1 MLRLTTLNMQWI
13 QKATDQDLVAPLIA
27 GLRADPAFRGVANAA
42 HILAPLLVRRGIT
55 DPELANKFLSPSLS
69 HLHAPERMTG
79 LRAAVDRID
88 AAIERKEP
96 ILIYGDYDVDGT
108 MAVIILKTA
117 IELCGGST
125 EFHVP
130 HRIREGYDMRD
141 DVIERAAAAGIRL
154 IVSVDMGIR
163 AFAPA
168 ETAHRLGVDLIVTD
182 HHLPGPDGVPNA
194 LAVVNPNQKGCEY
207 PYKQLCGAGVAFKLA
222 QGLMQQRLDAG
233 LHNKLL
239 MSFMKVVAIATI
251 ADAVPLTGENRVF
264 ASLGLDA
271 LRKAVNPG
279 LKALLEVAQISV
291 KRPPTSGEV
300 GFRIAPRINA
310 AGRMDVARDV
320 IELFSVKDA
329 ARARELAAK
338 LDHLNSD
345 RQEEERRI
353 LRAVE
358 ERFTGDPALCDAYCI
373 VVDGEGWHRGVI
385 GITATRVVE
394 RYNRPTVV
402 ISRDGAEAFG
412 SGRSIRAFHLLEAI
426 ESCGDLFSRY
436 GGHSHA
442 CGFAMPS
449 ANVADLRTKLD
460 AFARTRLTL
469 ADFDPTLDLDAE
481 LDLADVTPEL
491 FQALQLLEPY
501 GMGNPEPIFAARR
514 VQLTAPPRI
523 LKDKHVKL
531 RLKTGAVRSDVP
543 PFVETL
549 LATSLI
555 PETDEL
561 STAAILA
568 TPRCHPDGAAI
579 RRGEKVAAVAEA
591 QGRSLRTENRE
602 LRTKIIFDALGWHMA
617 ERLQQTPLL
626 AGDALD
632 VAFTIGHN
640 DHPEYGG
647 LELALRDFQVPTR

>member
-1 MLRLTTLNMQWI
+1 MQWI
-13 QKATDQDLVAPLIA
+13 PKPTDPNQVESLISA
-27 GLRADPAFRGVANAA
+27 LRADPGLLSVGNARTA
-42 HILAPLLVRRGIT
+42 RILAPLLVRRGIT
-55 DPELANKFLSPSLS
+55 DLESARNFLSPSLS
-69 HLHAPERMTG
+69 HLHAPEQMTG
-79 LRAAVDRID
+79 LRAAVDRLD

-117 IELCGGST
+117 IELCGGAAD
-125 EFHVP
+125 FHVP

-141 DVIERAAAAGIRL
+141 DVIERAAAAGVRL

-168 ETAHRLGVDLIVTD
+168 ETARRLGVDLIVTD
-182 HHLPGPDGVPNA
+182 HHLPGPDGVPRA
-194 LAVVNPNQKGCEY
+194 FAVMNPNQQGCEY

-222 QGLMQQRLDAG
+222 QGLMQRRLDANDQ
-233 LHNKLL
+233 NKMLR
-239 MSFMKVVAIATI
+239 SFMKVVAIATI

-279 LKALLEVAQISV
+279 LKALLEVAQISA

-338 LDHLNSD
+338 LDGLNTD

-353 LRAVE
+353 LRAVD
-358 ERFTGDPALCDAYCI
+358 ERFTGDPTLCDAYCI
-373 VVDGEGWHRGVI
+373 VVDGENWHRGVI

-394 RYNRPTVV
+394 KYNRPTLV
-402 ISRDGAEAFG
+402 ISRDGEEAFG
-412 SGRSIRAFHLLEAI
+412 SGRSIRAFHLLEAL
-426 ESCGDLFSRY
+426 ESCGTLFTRY

-442 CGFAMPS
+442 CGFAMPA
-449 ANVADLRTKLD
+449 ANVAELRTRLD

-469 ADFDPTLDLDAE
+469 ADFEPALDLDAE
-481 LDLADVTPEL
+481 LHLDEVTPEL
-491 FQALQLLEPY
+491 FQVLRMLEPY
-501 GMGNPEPIFAARR
+501 GVGNPEPIFSARAVR
-514 VQLTAPPRI
+514 LTAPPRI
-523 LKDKHVKL
+523 MKDKHIKLKL
-531 RLKTGAVRSDVP
+531 RAVDP
-543 PFVETL
+543 PPADEH
-549 LATSLI
+549 
-555 PETDEL
+555 EL
-561 STAAILA
+561 SSAAILA
-568 TPRCHPDGAAI
+568 TPSCHPDGAAI
-579 RRGEKVAAVAEA
+579 RRSEKAAAVAEG
-591 QGRSLRTENRE
+591 QQLRTENRE
-602 LRTKIIFDALGWHMA
+602 PRTGLKITFDALGWHMA

-626 AGDALD
+626 AGDPID

-647 LELALRDFQVPTR
+647 LELSLRDFKVGAS

>member
-1 MLRLTTLNMQWI
+1 MRWI
-13 QKATDQDLVAPLIA
+13 QKPIDHPLVAPLID
-27 GLRADPAFRGVANAA
+27 GLRSNPALRGVSG

-55 DPELANKFLSPSLS
+55 DADSAATFLSPSLS
-69 HLHAPERMTG
+69 HLHAPERMSG
-79 LRAAVDRID
+79 LRIAVDRID

-96 ILIYGDYDVDGT
+96 MLIYGDYDVDGT

-117 IELCGGST
+117 IELCGGSAD
-125 EFHVP
+125 FHVP

-141 DVIERAAAAGIRL
+141 DVIERAAASGIRL

-168 ETAHRLGVDLIVTD
+168 ETAQRLGVDLIVTD

-194 LAVVNPNQKGCEY
+194 LAVVNPNQNGCEY
-207 PYKQLCGAGVAFKLA
+207 PYKQLCGAGVAFKVA
-222 QGLMQQRLDAG
+222 QGLMQRRLDAG
-233 LHNKLL
+233 VQNKLL

-279 LKALLEVAQISV
+279 LKALLEVAQISA

-320 IELFSVKDA
+320 VELFSVKDV

-353 LRAVE
+353 LLSVE
-358 ERFTGDPALCDAYCI
+358 ERFTGDPALSDAYCI
-373 VVDGEGWHRGVI
+373 VIDGEGWHRGVI
-385 GITATRVVE
+385 GITATRIVE

-412 SGRSIRAFHLLEAI
+412 SGRSIRSFHLLEAI
-426 ESCGDLFSRY
+426 ESCSTLFSRY

-449 ANVADLRTKLD
+449 ANVADLRAKLD
-460 AFARTRLTL
+460 LFARARLTP
-469 ADFDPTLDLDAE
+469 ADFDPILDLDAE
-481 LDLADVTPEL
+481 LDLADVTPQL
-491 FQALQLLEPY
+491 FQALQLMEPY
-501 GMGNPEPIFAARR
+501 GMGNPEPVFAARG

-523 LKDKHVKL
+523 MKDKHVKL
-531 RLKTGAVRSDVP
+531 KLRPGAIANTPVSVGSDV
-543 PFVETL
+543 
-549 LATSLI
+549 LAA
-555 PETDEL
+555 
-561 STAAILA
+561 TAVLV

-579 RRGEKVAAVAEA
+579 RRDEKVAAMAEGYPGTSR
-591 QGRSLRTENRE
+591 QLRTENRE
-602 LRTKIIFDALGWHMA
+602 LRTKITFDALGWHMA

-626 AGDALD
+626 AGDTLD
-632 VAFTIGHN
+632 VAFTIGNN

-647 LELALRDFQVPTR
+647 LELSLRDFQIPVR

>member
-1 MLRLTTLNMQWI
+1 MRWI
-13 QKATDQDLVAPLIA
+13 QKPTDQEMVEPLVAA
-27 GLRADPAFRGVANAA
+27 LRSDSALRGVANAA
-42 HILAPLLVRRGIT
+42 HVLAPLLVRRGIT
-55 DPELANKFLSPSLS
+55 DLESARTFLSPSLS
-69 HLHAPERMTG
+69 DLHAPERMTG
-79 LRAAVDRID
+79 LRAAVDRIE
-88 AAIERKEP
+88 AAIERKER

-117 IELCGGST
+117 IELCGGAT
-125 EFHVP
+125 DFHVP

-141 DVIERAAAAGIRL
+141 DVIERAAASGIRL

-168 ETAHRLGVDLIVTD
+168 ETALRLGVDLIVTD

-222 QGLMQQRLDAG
+222 QGLMQRRLDPN
-233 LHNKLL
+233 LQNKLL

-271 LRKAVNPG
+271 LRKVVNPG
-279 LKALLEVAQISV
+279 LKALLEVAQIST
-291 KRPPTSGEV
+291 KRSPTSGEV

-320 IELFSVKDA
+320 IELFSVKDP

-345 RQEEERRI
+345 RQEEERKI

-358 ERFTGDPALCDAYCI
+358 ERFTSDPTLSDAYCI
-373 VVDGEGWHRGVI
+373 VIDGEGWHRGVI

-394 RYNRPTVV
+394 RYNRPAVV
-402 ISRDGAEAFG
+402 ISRDGEEAFG

-426 ESCGDLFSRY
+426 ESCSNLFSRY

-449 ANVADLRTKLD
+449 VNVADLRAKLD
-460 AFARTRLTL
+460 AFARTRLTP
-469 ADFDPTLDLDAE
+469 ADFDPILDLDAE
-481 LDLADVTPEL
+481 LDLTEVTPEL
-491 FQALQLLEPY
+491 FQALRLLEPY
-501 GMGNPEPIFAARR
+501 GMGNPEPAFAARG
-514 VQLTAPPRI
+514 VQLAAPPRI
-523 LKDKHVKL
+523 LKEKHVKL
-531 RLKTGAVRSDVP
+531 KVRAG
-543 PFVETL
+543 VE
-549 LATSLI
+549 SR
-555 PETDEL
+555 EL
-561 STAAILA
+561 SAAAILA
-568 TPRCHPDGAAI
+568 IPRCHPDGAAI
-579 RRGEKVAAVAEA
+579 RRDEKAAAVAEGYPGA
-591 QGRSLRTENRE
+591 QLRTENRE
-602 LRTKIIFDALGWHMA
+602 LRSRITFDALGWHMA
-617 ERLQQTPLL
+617 ERLAQSPLL
-626 AGDALD
+626 AGDSLD
-632 VAFTIGHN
+632 LAFTIGHN

-647 LELALRDFQVPTR
+647 LELSLRDFRIHSAQPTGNVPSSRANTTPTAG

>member
-1 MLRLTTLNMQWI
+1 MQWI
-13 QKATDQDLVAPLIA
+13 QKTTNQNLVTPLIA
-27 GLRADPAFRGVANAA
+27 ALRSDPALRVAKAA

-55 DPELANKFLSPSLS
+55 AESASAFLLPSLS

-79 LRAAVDRID
+79 LCAAVERIS

-117 IELCGGST
+117 VELCGGSAD
-125 EFHVP
+125 FHVP

-154 IVSVDMGIR
+154 IISVDMGIR

-168 ETAHRLGVDLIVTD
+168 ETARRLGVDLIVTD

-207 PYKQLCGAGVAFKLA
+207 PCKQLCGAGVAFKLA
-222 QGLMQQRLDAG
+222 QGLMQRRLDASVQ
-233 LHNKLL
+233 NKLL
-239 MSFMKVVAIATI
+239 MSFMKIVAIATI

-264 ASLGLDA
+264 AALGLDA

-279 LKALLEVAQISV
+279 LKALLEVAQISAQ
-291 KRPPTSGEV
+291 RPPTSGEV

-320 IELFSVKDA
+320 IELFSVKDPI
-329 ARARELAAK
+329 RARELAAK

-358 ERFTGDPALCDAYCI
+358 DRFSADPALCDAGCI

-394 RYNRPTVV
+394 RYNRPAVV
-402 ISRDGAEAFG
+402 ISREGDEAFG

-426 ESCGDLFSRY
+426 ESCSSLFSRY

-442 CGFAMPS
+442 CGFAMPA
-449 ANVADLRTKLD
+449 ANVAELRVRLD
-460 AFARTRLTL
+460 AFARTRLTP
-469 ADFDPTLDLDAE
+469 ADFDPILDLDGE
-481 LDLADVTPEL
+481 LDLSEVTPDL
-491 FQALQLLEPY
+491 FHALRLLEPY
-501 GMGNPEPIFAARR
+501 GMGNPEPVFAARG
-514 VQLTAPPRI
+514 VQLVAPPRI

-531 RLKTGAVRSDVP
+531 KLRTGAESR
-543 PFVETL
+543 
-549 LATSLI
+549 
-555 PETDEL
+555 EL
-561 STAAILA
+561 SAAAILA
-568 TPRCHPDGAAI
+568 IPRCHPDGTAI
-579 RRGEKVAAVAEA
+579 RREEKAAAVAE
-591 QGRSLRTENRE
+591 GYPGDGLRSENRE
-602 LRTKIIFDALGWHMA
+602 LRTGLASNITFDALGWHMA
-617 ERLQQTPLL
+617 ERLQQTPFL
-626 AGDALD
+626 AGDAID

-647 LELALRDFQVPTR
+647 LELSLRDFKIPVG

>member
-1 MLRLTTLNMQWI
+1 M
-13 QKATDQDLVAPLIA
+13 VEPLIA
-27 GLRADPAFRGVANAA
+27 ALRSDSALRGVANAA
-42 HILAPLLVRRGIT
+42 DVLAPLLVRRGIT
-55 DPELANKFLSPSLS
+55 DPESAATFLSPSLS

-79 LRAAVDRID
+79 LRAAVDRIE

-117 IELCGGST
+117 IELCGGAAD
-125 EFHVP
+125 FHVP

-141 DVIERAAAAGIRL
+141 DVIERAAASGIRL

-222 QGLMQQRLDAG
+222 QGLMQRRLDPN
-233 LHNKLL
+233 LQDKLL

-279 LKALLEVAQISV
+279 LKALLEVAQISTN
-291 KRPPTSGEV
+291 RPPTSGEV

-320 IELFSVKDA
+320 IELFSVKDP

-338 LDHLNSD
+338 LDQLNSD
-345 RQEEERRI
+345 RQEEERKI

-358 ERFTGDPALCDAYCI
+358 ERFAGDPTLSDAYCI
-373 VVDGEGWHRGVI
+373 VIDGEGWHRGVI

-394 RYNRPTVV
+394 RYNRPALV
-402 ISRDGAEAFG
+402 ISRDGEEAFG

-426 ESCGDLFSRY
+426 ESCSSLFSRY

-449 ANVADLRTKLD
+449 ANVADLRAKLD
-460 AFARTRLTL
+460 AFARTRLTP
-469 ADFDPTLDLDAE
+469 ADFDPILDLDAE
-481 LDLADVTPEL
+481 LDLTNVTPGL

-501 GMGNPEPIFAARR
+501 GMGNPEPVFAARG
-514 VQLTAPPRI
+514 VQLAAPPRI
-523 LKDKHVKL
+523 LKEKHVKL
-531 RLKTGAVRSDVP
+531 KVRAGMESR
-543 PFVETL
+543 
-549 LATSLI
+549 
-555 PETDEL
+555 EL
-561 STAAILA
+561 SAAAIL
-568 TPRCHPDGAAI
+568 TIPRCHPDGAAI
-579 RRGEKVAAVAEA
+579 RRDERAAAVAEGYPGRA
-591 QGRSLRTENRE
+591 QVRTEGRE
-602 LRTKIIFDALGWHMA
+602 LRTRITFDALGWHMA
-617 ERLQQTPLL
+617 ERLAQGPLL
-626 AGDALD
+626 AGDAID
-632 VAFTIGHN
+632 VAFSIGHN

-647 LELALRDFQVPTR
+647 LELFLRDFQIPDRG

>member
-1 MLRLTTLNMQWI
+1 MQWMQKSCDSEAVASLTTALRDSS
-13 QKATDQDLVAPLIA
+13 ATA
-27 GLRADPAFRGVANAA
+27 GVRNAA
-42 HILAPLLVRRGIT
+42 SILAPLLVRRGLT
-55 DPELANKFLSPSLS
+55 NLESANTFLSPSIS

-79 LRAAVDRID
+79 LPAAVDRIS

-117 IELCGGST
+117 IELCGGSAD
-125 EFHVP
+125 FHVP

-141 DVIERAAAAGIRL
+141 DVIERAAVGGIRL

-182 HHLPGPDGVPNA
+182 HHLPGSDGVPKA
-194 LAVVNPNQKGCEY
+194 LAVLNPNQPGCEY

-222 QGLMQQRLDAG
+222 QGLMQRRLDAG
-233 LHNKLL
+233 VQNKLL
-239 MSFMKVVAIATI
+239 MSFMKVLAIATI

-271 LRKAVNPG
+271 LRRAVNPG
-279 LKALLEVAQISV
+279 LKALLEVAQISA

-345 RQEEERRI
+345 RQEEEKKI

-358 ERFTGDPALCDAYCI
+358 ERFTGDPTLSDSYCI

-385 GITATRVVE
+385 GITATRIVE

-426 ESCGDLFSRY
+426 ESCGHLFSRY

-449 ANVADLRTKLD
+449 ANVADLRTQLD
-460 AFARTRLTL
+460 AFARSRLTL

-501 GMGNPEPIFAARR
+501 GMGNPEPIFAARA

-531 RLKTGAVRSDVP
+531 KLRPGASRKGS
-543 PFVETL
+543 VETL
-549 LATSLI
+549 LATSLSEE
-555 PETDEL
+555 PEEL
-561 STAAILA
+561 SAAAVLA

-579 RRGEKVAAVAEA
+579 RRSEKGAVLAMQEGEM
-591 QGRSLRTENRE
+591 RTDNRD
-602 LRTKIIFDALGWHMA
+602 RRADFQRKITFDALGWHMA

-626 AGDALD
+626 AGDTVD
-632 VAFTIGHN
+632 IAFTIGNN

-647 LELALRDFQVPTR
+647 LELSLRDLQHPAR

>member
-1 MLRLTTLNMQWI
+1 MRWI
-13 QKATDQDLVAPLIA
+13 QKPIDHPLVAPLID
-27 GLRADPAFRGVANAA
+27 GLRINPALRGVSG

-55 DPELANKFLSPSLS
+55 DADSAATFLSPSLS
-69 HLHAPERMTG
+69 HLHAPERMSG
-79 LRAAVDRID
+79 LRLAVDRID
-88 AAIERKEP
+88 AAIGRKEP
-96 ILIYGDYDVDGT
+96 MLIYGDYDVDGT

-117 IELCGGST
+117 IELCGGSAD
-125 EFHVP
+125 FHVP

-141 DVIERAAAAGIRL
+141 DVIERAAASGIRL

-168 ETAHRLGVDLIVTD
+168 ETAQRLGVDLIVTD

-194 LAVVNPNQKGCEY
+194 LAVVNPNQNGCEY

-222 QGLMQQRLDAG
+222 QGLMQRRLDAG
-233 LHNKLL
+233 VQNKLL

-279 LKALLEVAQISV
+279 LKALLEVAQISA

-320 IELFSVKDA
+320 VELFSVKDV

-353 LRAVE
+353 LRSVE
-358 ERFTGDPALCDAYCI
+358 ERFTGDPALSDAYCI
-373 VVDGEGWHRGVI
+373 VIDGEGWHRGVI
-385 GITATRVVE
+385 GITATRIVE

-412 SGRSIRAFHLLEAI
+412 SGRSIRSFHLLEAI
-426 ESCGDLFSRY
+426 ESCSTLFSRY

-449 ANVADLRTKLD
+449 ANVADLRAKLD
-460 AFARTRLTL
+460 LFARARLTP
-469 ADFDPTLDLDAE
+469 ADFDPILDLDAE
-481 LDLADVTPEL
+481 LDLADITPQL
-491 FQALQLLEPY
+491 FQALQLMEPY
-501 GMGNPEPIFAARR
+501 GMGNPEPVFAARG

-523 LKDKHVKL
+523 MKDKHVKL
-531 RLKTGAVRSDVP
+531 KLRPGAIAN
-543 PFVETL
+543 TL
-549 LATSLI
+549 VSVGS
-555 PETDEL
+555 DEL
-561 STAAILA
+561 AATAVLL

-579 RRGEKVAAVAEA
+579 RRDEKVAAMAEGYPGTSR
-591 QGRSLRTENRE
+591 QLRTETRE
-602 LRTKIIFDALGWHMA
+602 LRTKISFDALGWHMA

-626 AGDALD
+626 AGDTLD
-632 VAFTIGHN
+632 VAFTIGNN

-647 LELALRDFQVPTR
+647 LELSLRDFQIPVR

>member
-1 MLRLTTLNMQWI
+1 MRWI
-13 QKATDQDLVAPLIA
+13 QKPIDHPLVAPLID
-27 GLRADPAFRGVANAA
+27 GLRINPALRGVSG

-55 DPELANKFLSPSLS
+55 DADSAATFLSPSLS
-69 HLHAPERMTG
+69 HLHAPERMSG
-79 LRAAVDRID
+79 LRLAVDRID
-88 AAIERKEP
+88 AAIGRKEP
-96 ILIYGDYDVDGT
+96 MLIYGDYDVDGT

-117 IELCGGST
+117 IELCGGSAD
-125 EFHVP
+125 FHVP

-141 DVIERAAAAGIRL
+141 DVIERAAASGIRL

-168 ETAHRLGVDLIVTD
+168 ETAQRLGVDLIVTD

-194 LAVVNPNQKGCEY
+194 LAVVNPNQNGCEY

-222 QGLMQQRLDAG
+222 QGLMQRRLDAG
-233 LHNKLL
+233 VQNKLL

-279 LKALLEVAQISV
+279 LKALLEVAQISA

-320 IELFSVKDA
+320 VELFSVKDV

-353 LRAVE
+353 LRSVE
-358 ERFTGDPALCDAYCI
+358 ERFTGDPALSDAYCI
-373 VVDGEGWHRGVI
+373 VIDGEGWHRGVI
-385 GITATRVVE
+385 GITATRIVE

-412 SGRSIRAFHLLEAI
+412 SGRSIRSFHLLEAI
-426 ESCGDLFSRY
+426 ESCSTLFSRY

-449 ANVADLRTKLD
+449 ANVADLRAKLD
-460 AFARTRLTL
+460 LFARARLTP
-469 ADFDPTLDLDAE
+469 ADFDPILDLDAE
-481 LDLADVTPEL
+481 LDLADVTPQL
-491 FQALQLLEPY
+491 FQALQLMEPY
-501 GMGNPEPIFAARR
+501 GMGNPEPVFAARG

-523 LKDKHVKL
+523 MKDKHVKL
-531 RLKTGAVRSDVP
+531 KLRPGAIAN
-543 PFVETL
+543 TL
-549 LATSLI
+549 VSVGS
-555 PETDEL
+555 DEL
-561 STAAILA
+561 AATAVLL

-579 RRGEKVAAVAEA
+579 RRDEKVAAMAEGYPGTSR
-591 QGRSLRTENRE
+591 QLRTENRE
-602 LRTKIIFDALGWHMA
+602 LRTKITFDALGWHMA
-617 ERLQQTPLL
+617 ERLQQTSLL
-626 AGDALD
+626 AGDTLD
-632 VAFTIGHN
+632 VAFTIGNN

-647 LELALRDFQVPTR
+647 LELSLRDFQIPVR